1 MSSIIPPGGTMGGL
15 VSAAN
20 VGGGAGVYR
29 DQAPVGNLNL
39 RSLVG
44 LGAITVT
51 QLADTITIA
60 GGGGGPGVGGCAS
73 VVSAGFAEMADFL
86 SALQPVTDTGTS
98 GCPNFIPPS
107 LQWCGRVTI
116 SDALAFQAGPGMAPT
131 NWNTIGYRAIDLN
144 TSRTNPN
151 CTAQGASSISI
162 GQNGYISSA
171 SVNAILI
178 GKNNVMGVYSACPN
192 LAVVGNFNA
201 LGGVSQHGTVMG
213 TYNNLNGAGVGVG
226 AFNFWIAGSR
236 NSLHGFTNISSLV
249 GHYNTVRDATNCF
262 LFGDQN
268 EAGIL
273 LGRQITKI
281 NLVGTGNTSRMDY
294 ANCFGFQNSV
304 LSVIAPLGM
313 VPHATLLGR
322 QNTAQPG
329 YQISVLG
336 SRNSV
341 GLAGVTAGVRV
352 NVMGAS
358 NRVGSALL
366 ETLDTYRVTCL
377 GNLNYLS
384 NSSNLA
390 VLGDSNTVPLNNPN
404 RAVEGVM
411 VGHYNTLGS
420 PSLRTSIV
428 GSRSSATGNSSFVG
442 GAYVVSG
449 GNESVAIGSAIALGA
464 ASHFGVVIGSHLAVS
479 GGVIN
484 AVCVGNWSGVYA
496 NFGISVGTLVTNS
509 AIKGIAVG
517 HAVNVYG
524 GADVAAV
531 GNRSSVIGASVKC
544 SVFGFYNQISA
555 SDRAAAIGNLNR
567 ANGIYGQA
575 FGLYNFANAH
585 TSVALGIVNNRNV
598 PVLNVTTGALT
609 GVPAPSASIG
619 INSVAVGIDNRAESL
634 RGVALGFSNRV
645 NGIDGLAVGSG
656 SIASGTGSLAAGMS
670 AVATLAHGI
679 AIGSYAHAYAAQG
692 VALGAYAHTHAA
704 LGVAIGSAS
713 DVLGTR
719 GIAVGNGASASNFA
733 AIALGTMAVAS
744 GSASAA
750 LGAYAVSR
758 IAYSVNLGGP
768 IIVRKDNGEVS
779 GGAFQTFNGA
789 CDFLFTKEVD
799 LKALAAQTISLPAGC
814 HFWVEEVGLIL
825 TTLTGTVV
833 TQPTVQF
840 GISGTPAKFLGP
852 TLCTLLTATFKRE
865 RFSTLLADDGEI
877 ALRAEVTVIAAGSA
891 DIKGRFYFKGV
902 LVEDE

>member
-1 MSSIIPPGGTMGGL
+1 MSSIIPPGGTIGAI

-29 DQAPVGNLNL
+29 NQAPVGNLNL

-44 LGAITVT
+44 LGAIAVT

-60 GGGGGPGVGGCAS
+60 GGGAGPGAGGCAS
-73 VVSAGFAEMADFL
+73 AASAGFAEMADAL

-116 SDALAFQAGPGMAPT
+116 SDALAFQAGPGLAPT
-131 NWNTIGYRAIDLN
+131 NWAGIGYRAIDLN
-144 TSRTNPN
+144 TSRTGPN
-151 CTAQGASSISI
+151 CIAQGASSISI
-162 GQNGYISSA
+162 GQNGYISPA

-178 GKNNVMGVYSACPN
+178 GKNNVMGALAACPD

-201 LGGVSQHGTVMG
+201 LGGVSQHGSVMG
-213 TYNNLNGAGVGVG
+213 SYNTLNGAGVGVG
-226 AFNFWIAGSR
+226 AYQFGIVGAH
-236 NSLHGFTNISSLV
+236 NSLRGRTTGNSLV
-249 GHYNTVRDATNCF
+249 GTYNVVRDASFCF
-262 LFGDQN
+262 LFGSQN
-268 EAGIL
+268 DAGIP
-273 LGRQITKI
+273 LGRPLTKI
-281 NLVGTGNTSRMDY
+281 NLVGTGNASQMDY

-304 LSVIAPLGM
+304 LSGIAPLGM

-322 QNTAQPG
+322 QNTVQPG

-341 GLAGVTAGVRV
+341 GLAGVAAGVRV

-358 NRVGSALL
+358 NRVGSAVL
-366 ETLDTYRVTCL
+366 ETLNTYSVTCL

-411 VGHYNTLGS
+411 VGHYNTLGA
-420 PSLRTSIV
+420 PSLRISIV
-428 GSRSSATGNSSFVG
+428 GSRNSVTG
-442 GAYVVSG
+442 
-449 GNESVAIGSAIALGA
+449 GS
-464 ASHFGVVIGSHLAVS
+464 
-479 GGVIN
+479 
-484 AVCVGNWSGVYA
+484 
-496 NFGISVGTLVTNS
+496 
-509 AIKGIAVG
+509 
-517 HAVNVYG
+517 
-524 GADVAAV
+524 DVAAV
-531 GNRSSVIGASVKC
+531 GNRNIVVGASVKC

-555 SDRAAAIGNLNR
+555 SDRATAVGNLNG

-585 TSVALGIVNNRNV
+585 TSVALGIVNNRNA

-609 GVPAPSASIG
+609 GVPVSSAYIG

-645 NGIDGLAVGSG
+645 NGIDGLAVGSR
-656 SIASGTGSLAAGMS
+656 SIASGVGSLAVGWAAS
-670 AVATLAHGI
+670 ATAVCGL
-679 AIGSYAHAYAAQG
+679 
-692 VALGAYAHTHAA
+692 ALGAYARAY
-704 LGVAIGSAS
+704 GVSS
-713 DVLGTR
+713 V
-719 GIAVGNGASASNFA
+719 AVGRNCTVSA
-733 AIALGTMAVAS
+733 IHGVVVGYDTVAS
-744 GSASAA
+744 GSASTA
-750 LGAYAVSR
+750 LGSYAVSR

-768 IIVRKDNGEVS
+768 VIVRKDNGEIA
-779 GGAFQTFNGA
+779 GIAFQTFNGA

>member
-1 MSSIIPPGGTMGGL
+1 MSSIIPPGGTIGAI

-60 GGGGGPGVGGCAS
+60 GGGAGPGAGGCAS
-73 VVSAGFAEMADFL
+73 YASAGFAERAGFGDII
-86 SALQPVTDTGTS
+86 APVTDFGTS
-98 GCPNFIPPS
+98 GCPNFLSPS
-107 LQWCGRVTI
+107 AQWCARVSI
-116 SDALAFQAGPGMAPT
+116 KDALALKFAGLNYAFV
-131 NWNTIGYRAIDLN
+131 GYAAIDLN
-144 TSRTNPN
+144 TRRTGPF
-151 CTAQGASSISI
+151 CVAQGDSSISI
-162 GQNGYISSA
+162 GQNGYISPA

-178 GKNNVMGVYSACPN
+178 GKNNVMGALAACPN

-201 LGGVSQHGTVMG
+201 LGSVSQHGSVMG

-226 AFNFWIAGSR
+226 AFNFWIVGSR

-294 ANCFGFQNSV
+294 ANCFGFQNTV
-304 LSVIAPLGM
+304 LSGIAPLGM

-464 ASHFGVVIGSHLAVS
+464 ASHFGVVIGSHLTVP

-517 HAVNVYG
+517 HAANVYG

-656 SIASGTGSLAAGMS
+656 SLASGAGSLAAGMS
-670 AVATLAHGI
+670 AVATLANGI
-679 AIGSYAHAYAAQG
+679 AIGSYAHTYA
-692 VALGAYAHTHAA
+692 VLGI
-704 LGVAIGSAS
+704 AIGSVS
-713 DVLGTR
+713 DVAGTR
-719 GIAVGNGASASNFA
+719 GIAVGYGASASNFA
-733 AIALGTMAVAS
+733 ATALGTIAVAS

-768 IIVRKDNGEVS
+768 IIVRKDNGEAA
-779 GGAFQTFNGA
+779 GIAFQTFNGA
-789 CDFLFTKEVD
+789 CDFLFTKEAD

-877 ALRAEVTVIAAGSA
+877 TLRAEVTVIAAGSA
-891 DIKGRFYFKGV
+891 AIKGRFYFKGV